1 MAGQNVL
8 RAFDWTGWVPG
19 RMGVVQVVKPH
30 YLWMGKTTSKADG
43 TWTITLDG
51 ANFEEIMSV
60 SATVQ
65 VVGSN
70 ITDQTMATVR
80 SVTNTKITGT
90 VVTANQSLLG
100 GLVSLLFTGWKFS
113 TTPQTIYVQVFG
125 RSPS

>member
-1 MAGQNVL
+1 MAGQRVL

-19 RMGVVQVVKPH
+19 RMGVVQVVKPQ
-30 YLWMGKTTSKADG
+30 YLWMGKTTSLADG
-43 TWTITLDG
+43 TWTINLDG
-51 ANFEEIMSV
+51 ANFEEILSV
-60 SATVQ
+60 NATVQ

-80 SVTNTKITGT
+80 SVTNTKIAGT

>member
-19 RMGVVQVVKPH
+19 RMGVVQVVKPQ

>member
-1 MAGQNVL
+1 MAGQRVL

-19 RMGVVQVVKPH
+19 RMGVVQVVKPQ
-30 YLWMGKTTSKADG
+30 YLWMGKTTSLADG
-43 TWTITLDG
+43 TWTINLDG
-51 ANFEEIMSV
+51 ANFEEILSV
-60 SATVQ
+60 NATVQ